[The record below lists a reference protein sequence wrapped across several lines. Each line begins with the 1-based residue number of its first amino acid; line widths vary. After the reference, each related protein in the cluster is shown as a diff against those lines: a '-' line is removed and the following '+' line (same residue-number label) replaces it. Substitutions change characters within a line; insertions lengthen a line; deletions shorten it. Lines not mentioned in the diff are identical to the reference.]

1 MRKLS
6 AGLLLVTL
14 VGFGSPAPAADL
26 SLAEP
31 GAIVRHRVRTH
42 YRIATVEDFA
52 VVQRCPVAA
61 IWPHRDGAL
70 TKIYQCPGYWD
81 RYSIISSR

>member
-6 AGLLLVTL
+6 AGLLLATL
-14 VGFGSPAPAADL
+14 VGGAPAWAADL

-31 GAIVRHRVRTH
+31 GAMVRHRDRTYH
-42 YRIATVEDFA
+42 RVVSVEDFA

-61 IWPHRDGAL
+61 IWPHRDGAV

-81 RYSIISSR
+81 HYSIISSR